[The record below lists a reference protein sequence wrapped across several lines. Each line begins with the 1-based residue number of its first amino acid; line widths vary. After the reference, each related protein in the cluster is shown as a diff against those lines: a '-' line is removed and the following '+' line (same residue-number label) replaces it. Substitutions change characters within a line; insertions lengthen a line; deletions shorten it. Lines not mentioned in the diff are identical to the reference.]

1 MFKNTFSIYV
11 GIDVRSLVERAIVKN
26 VMDHKNNT
34 ICNATLSSPRHLR
47 EIHSRKTQLQNLH
60 KKIWTVTSFKIL
72 RSVYWEKFFKSNLS
86 RWKKK
91 RREEKA
97 ISRTVTFELRRRPP
111 RRITCRCRSKGHKN
125 KK

>member
-47 EIHSRKTQLQNLH
+47 EIHSRKTQLQNLR
-60 KKIWTVTSFKIL
+60 KNMDGDEFQNFKICIL
-72 RSVYWEKFFKSNLS
+72 GKIF
-86 RWKKK
+86 
-91 RREEKA
+91 
-97 ISRTVTFELRRRPP
+97 
-111 RRITCRCRSKGHKN
+111 
-125 KK
+125 

>member
-1 MFKNTFSIYV
+1 MFENTFSIYV

-34 ICNATLSSPRHLR
+34 ICNAMLSSPRHLR
-47 EIHSRKTQLQNLH
+47 EIHSRKTQLQNLR
-60 KKIWTVTSFKIL
+60 KKWTVTSFKIL
-72 RSVYWEKFFKSNLS
+72 RPVYWEKFFKSNLS

-97 ISRTVTFELRRRPP
+97 VSRTVTFELRRRPL

-125 KK
+125 QK

>member
-1 MFKNTFSIYV
+1 MLKNTFSIYV

-26 VMDHKNNT
+26 VIDHKNT
-34 ICNATLSSPRHLR
+34 PYVKQRSAVHAILEKTTLGKLNCKIY
-47 EIHSRKTQLQNLH
+47 E
-60 KKIWTVTSFKIL
+60 KKWTVTSFKIL

-97 ISRTVTFELRRRPP
+97 VSRTVTFELRRRPP